1 MISPI
6 DDVKKLRPVPRSAI
20 ARQSINILTMDFL
33 TSLHKINV
41 KMVRQQP
48 KIVRI
53 DEARLIYVD
62 LCIVVL
68 KVD

>member
-1 MISPI
+1 
-6 DDVKKLRPVPRSAI
+6 
-20 ARQSINILTMDFL
+20 MDFL